1 MTGSRYGRKAVFVG
15 PLAVFSV
22 WAGVHCSSDTHGG
35 FTNNDASTG
44 GGSGSGSGGAGG
56 SGSATSGS
64 AAGSG
69 SGGSGTASTSSGG
82 GSGGGSSSGTSGA
95 GDGGTTTVT
104 DGGDDGSSAP
114 PDAGVAVIDGSVRAC
129 TPMKNPN
136 ATRPIECDFL
146 QQSIDFEDYFSFPSP
161 PGSIKVTN
169 FGSALGAYAINNCG
183 PYCYAKNFTIN
194 VDIVGG
200 GTQAQEQGEVIFE
213 FPSTGAGL
221 PIPSAVGR
229 SAYAWIL
236 LDGPTKPA
244 FAITGQLVLETSAG
258 IITGPITKALAY
270 HDWLQWQMAE
280 FKFTIAATS
289 FSGPPTNV
297 TGIGFRIVG
306 PANLPTGQEW
316 HGLAYI
322 DHLQVRLGGAANN
335 PTDAGPYPFGLQ

>member
-1 MTGSRYGRKAVFVG
+1 MTGSRYGRKAVLIG
-15 PLAVFSV
+15 ALAAFSV

-35 FTNNDASTG
+35 FANDASTG
-44 GGSGSGSGGAGG
+44 GSSGSGGGSSGG
-56 SGSATSGS
+56 GGSATSGS
-64 AAGSG
+64 PGGSSG
-69 SGGSGTASTSSGG
+69 GGSGTASTSSGG
-82 GSGGGSSSGTSGA
+82 GSGGGSSSGTSG
-95 GDGGTTTVT
+95 GDDGGTTTT
-104 DGGDDGSSAP
+104 GPDAGDDGSSTP
-114 PDAGVAVIDGSVRAC
+114 PDAGLAVIDGSVRAC

-136 ATRPIECDFL
+136 ATRPVECDFL

-200 GTQAQEQGEVIFE
+200 GTQAQEQGEVIFA

-221 PIPSAVGR
+221 PIASAVGR
-229 SAYAWIL
+229 SAYGWIL
-236 LDGPTKPA
+236 LEGPTKPA
-244 FAITGQLVLETSAG
+244 FAISGQLVLETSAG

-280 FKFTIAATS
+280 FKFTIAANS

-297 TGIGFRIVG
+297 TGIGFRITG
-306 PANLPTGQEW
+306 PANLAKGQEW

-322 DHLQVRLGGAANN
+322 DHLQVRGAGADN